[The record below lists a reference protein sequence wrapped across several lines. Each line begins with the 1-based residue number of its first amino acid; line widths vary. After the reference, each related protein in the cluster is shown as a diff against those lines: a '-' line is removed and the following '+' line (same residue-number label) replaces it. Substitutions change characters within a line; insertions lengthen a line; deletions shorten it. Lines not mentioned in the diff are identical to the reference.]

1 MSIAF
6 AGVVSALR
14 RTFGPATAGHYALV
28 AAIATCLVL
37 SACGKKEEEQAAP
50 VVTVDVAPV
59 LGSQISRVIRAPAVL
74 YPQQQAAIVP
84 KITAP
89 IKKVYVE
96 KGAKVKEGQLLVE
109 LENAD
114 LASAA
119 RESEAA
125 YQAAEATYETTA
137 HATVPEDLQK
147 AELDVQSAKT
157 AMDAAQTVF
166 ENRERL
172 FQEGAIAQKDVN
184 DARVAATQART
195 QYETAQKRFN
205 DLRGFGNDQALKAAA
220 AQRDQAKARMDAAE
234 AQLSYSRIT
243 SPINGIVTD
252 RPLYPGETPQA
263 GAPVITVMDLSQVIA
278 RAHISPAE
286 AAELK
291 TGDDANI
298 IGSDNVPVAGKIT
311 TISPALDQSNTT
323 VEVWVQ
329 AANPGDT
336 LKPGSSVRVELVA
349 KTVQNA
355 LVIPQPALITSGSGA
370 TSVVVIDP
378 ENKPHRKSVMTGIRD
393 SGMVQITDGLESG
406 QRVVTTGAFE
416 LAKLEPDVL
425 AKTKV
430 QIAPPKEEE
439 EEEPDSP

>member
-1 MSIAF
+1 MF
-6 AGVVSALR
+6 AGRHTR
-14 RTFGPATAGHYALV
+14 RGH
-28 AAIATCLVL
+28 LVL
-37 SACGKKEEEQAAP
+37 IAVVTCALLFSCSKKEEAEEGP

-59 LGSQISRVIRAPAVL
+59 LSSQISRVVRAPAVL

-89 IKKVYVE
+89 IKKVFVE
-96 KGAKVKEGQLLVE
+96 KGEKVKAGQVLLE
-109 LENAD
+109 LENSD

-119 RESEAA
+119 RENQAA

-137 HATVPEDLQK
+137 RATVPEDLQK
-147 AELDVQSAKT
+147 AELDVQAAKT
-157 AMDAAQTVF
+157 AMEATQAVF

-205 DLRGFGNDQALKAAA
+205 DLRGFGNEQALKAAA

-234 AQLSYSRIT
+234 AQLSYARIT
-243 SPINGIVTD
+243 SPISGVVTD
-252 RPLYPGETPQA
+252 RPLYAGETPQA
-263 GAPVITVMDLSQVIA
+263 GAPVVTVMDLSQVIA
-278 RAHISPAE
+278 RAHISPSE
-286 AAELK
+286 ASELK
-291 TGDDANI
+291 VGDEANI
-298 IGSDNVPVAGKIT
+298 IGRDNVPVSGKIT
-311 TISPALDQSNTT
+311 TISPALDTANTT

-329 AANPGDT
+329 AANPGNT
-336 LKPGSSVRVELVA
+336 LMPGASVRVELIA

-355 LVIPQPALITSGSGA
+355 LVIPQPAIVTSASGA
-370 TSVVVIDP
+370 TSVIVIDP
-378 ENKPHRKSVMTGIRD
+378 QNKPHKTTVMTGIRD

-416 LAKLEPDVL
+416 LAKLEPDVR

>member
-1 MSIAF
+1 MN
-6 AGVVSALR
+6 
-14 RTFGPATAGHYALV
+14 ATPRVRLKPDATYLIVLLTMLSLLV
-28 AAIATCLVL
+28 
-37 SACGKKEEEQAAP
+37 SACGKKEEAEEGP

-59 LGSQISRVIRAPAVL
+59 LSSQISRVVRAPAVL

-96 KGAKVKEGQLLVE
+96 RGEKVKAGQILVE
-109 LENAD
+109 LENSD

-119 RESEAA
+119 RESQAA
-125 YQAAEATYETTA
+125 FQAAEATYETTA
-137 HATVPEDLQK
+137 RATVPEDLQK
-147 AELDVQSAKT
+147 AELDVQAAKT
-157 AMDAAQTVF
+157 AMDAAQAAF

-205 DLRGFGNDQALKAAA
+205 DLRGFGNEQALKAAT

-234 AQLSYSRIT
+234 AQLSFSRIT
-243 SPINGIVTD
+243 SPISGVVTD
-252 RPLYPGETPQA
+252 RPLYAGETPQA
-263 GAPVITVMDLSQVIA
+263 GAPVVTVMDLSQVIA
-278 RAHISPAE
+278 RAHISPSE
-286 AAELK
+286 ASELK
-291 TGDDANI
+291 VGDEASI
-298 IGSDNVPVAGKIT
+298 IGNDNVPIAGKIT
-311 TISPALDQSNTT
+311 TISPALDPSNTT
-323 VEVWVQ
+323 LEVWVQ
-329 AANPGDT
+329 AANPGAT
-336 LKPGSSVRVELVA
+336 LKPGGSVRVELIA
-349 KTVQNA
+349 KTVQNT

-370 TSVVVIDP
+370 TSVIVIDP
-378 ENKPHRKSVMTGIRD
+378 QNKPHKTTVMTGIRD

-416 LAKLEPDVL
+416 LAKLEPDVR